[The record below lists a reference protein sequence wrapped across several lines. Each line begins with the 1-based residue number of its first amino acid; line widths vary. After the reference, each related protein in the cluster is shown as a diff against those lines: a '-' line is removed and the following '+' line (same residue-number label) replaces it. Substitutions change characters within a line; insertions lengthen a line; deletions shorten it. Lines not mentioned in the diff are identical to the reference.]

1 MFVNLTPHV
10 VNIFDAEGHHVMGIP
25 TSGSVARCS
34 QHEQQ
39 VAEIDGVTI
48 TRQYFGEV
56 EGLPEA
62 KDGTF
67 YIVSRMVA
75 ESVGLSRTDLL
86 VPGPLVRNEDGQP
99 IGCRGLSRI

>member
-1 MFVNLTPHV
+1 MFINLTPHTI
-10 VNIFDAEGHHVMGIP
+10 NIVDSNGNRVLDVP
-25 TSGSVARCS
+25 VSGEVARCS

-86 VPGPLVRNEDGQP
+86 VPGPLVRNEAGQP